1 MIQES
6 QLSIKMMGNFDKYFF
21 FAFLHQISFLFRLP
35 GWFQITNE
43 IEGDLFFPKI
53 SFENLKSLEKQLQ
66 YGVRSQEYYW
76 MNSLDLNRHF
86 EYYEIF
92 KVNSYCNFDFSEFPF
107 DDHICN
113 LIFGSSAVSELFIK
127 FVKPTLISKDIQSRH
142 SALTAYFRQKIVAI
156 SVHTSDK

>member
-1 MIQES
+1 M
-6 QLSIKMMGNFDKYFF
+6 
-21 FAFLHQISFLFRLP
+21 P

-92 KVNSYCNFDFSEFPF
+92 KINSYCNFNFSKFPF
-107 DDHICN
+107 DYHECN
-113 LIFGSSAVSELFIK
+113 VIFGSSAVSELFIK

-142 SALTAYFRQKIVAI
+142 STLTAYFRQKKFDNFSSHFSDTERLNDFFVQMKLTVLTI
-156 SVHTSDK
+156 SKFCF